1 MVSKLCI
8 LKQAITSEK
17 FMLENK
23 TKGIYVPSE
32 KTFFYLETGDYWSGN
47 SIDRIKKT
55 LIQRSLIHI
64 SLDGKPSSYSII
76 TYSDFSS
83 KYPTYEVKPIYISKH
98 IESMI
103 HEDANAQAKLSGR
116 FKT

>member
-8 LKQAITSEK
+8 LKQAITSED
-17 FMLENK
+17 FMLDSK
-23 TKGIYVPSE
+23 TKGIYIPSK
-32 KTFFYLETGDYWSGN
+32 KTFFYLETGDHWSGN

-64 SLDGKPSSYSII
+64 SLDGKPSNYSII
-76 TYSDFSS
+76 SYSDFSS
-83 KYPTYEVKPIYISKH
+83 KYPNYEVKPIYISKH

-103 HEDANAQAKLSGR
+103 HEDATAQTKLSGR